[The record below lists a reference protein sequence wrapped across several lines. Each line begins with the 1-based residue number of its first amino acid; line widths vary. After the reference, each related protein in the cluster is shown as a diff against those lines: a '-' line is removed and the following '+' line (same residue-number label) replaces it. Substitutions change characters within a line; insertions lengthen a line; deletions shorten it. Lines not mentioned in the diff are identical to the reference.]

1 MRENIYLAFRG
12 AGARAVLAGVRSPV
26 GSLYYAHANIYIARR
41 AAMPWLDVDSTELFT
56 VADAI
61 SAGDNVIIEST
72 TPNAYHVR
80 VGRAV
85 RAAEGEQEGVL
96 TGRWGLNPLK

>member
-61 SAGDNVIIEST
+61 SVCM
-72 TPNAYHVR
+72 
-80 VGRAV
+80 
-85 RAAEGEQEGVL
+85 
-96 TGRWGLNPLK
+96 PLVPQHFFVMASLSR